1 MCRLFFHFK
10 YFNLHLYRIFHL
22 PGGFFSE
29 LQAALLDLSFG
40 CPFCMGCPAEEGG
53 GNFLIDG
60 YEILRQLQED
70 PETRRPVNDVNVE
83 GIKCW

>member
-1 MCRLFFHFK
+1 
-10 YFNLHLYRIFHL
+10 
-22 PGGFFSE
+22 
-29 LQAALLDLSFG
+29 LDLSFG

-83 GIKCW
+83 QGIKCW

>member
-1 MCRLFFHFK
+1 M
-10 YFNLHLYRIFHL
+10 
-22 PGGFFSE
+22 GFSIYQGAS
-29 LQAALLDLSFG
+29 LVNYKLRYWTSFG

-83 GIKCW
+83 QGIKCR

>member
-1 MCRLFFHFK
+1 M
-10 YFNLHLYRIFHL
+10 
-22 PGGFFSE
+22 GF
-29 LQAALLDLSFG
+29 
-40 CPFCMGCPAEEGG
+40 PEEGG

-83 GIKCW
+83 QGIKCR